1 MPGTLLSKG
10 AIPASQTTSSRVDT
24 EVMQVIYPSKTVPER
39 LDWRKISQHPVHWQF
54 MTYSECPG
62 KYPAFPIIYILF
74 FLWYITIYWLVV
86 WNMFYFSNVI
96 IPTDEV
102 IFFRGVGIPLTRF
115 CIKSSTVRQG
125 DAQSASGNVTPVKPI
140 DGFGARW
147 DALLERA
154 LLVVS

>member
-1 MPGTLLSKG
+1 
-10 AIPASQTTSSRVDT
+10 
-24 EVMQVIYPSKTVPER
+24 
-39 LDWRKISQHPVHWQF
+39 

-62 KYPAFPIIYILF
+62 KYPSFPIIYILF
-74 FLWYITIYWLVV
+74 FLCYITIYWLVV

-102 IFFRGVGIPLTRF
+102 IFFRGVGIPPTRF

-154 LLVVS
+154 LLLWLVKNGIPGSWGLLNKNNSWFILIHILGLLNNPRTCQERGIPF